1 MKKILLCLLLVLLLS
16 GCSNNSMNLVYTN
29 DKEIANDSN
38 SYNLTDDKQN
48 IDGQVYTGEFEFEGM
63 DTLWTYET
71 DQDCKIDISYL
82 LSLSRGKAK
91 LVLITPDGAVTNIVE
106 NTNNSKKDKLTTI
119 SLSLLK
125 GENRIKLIA
134 ANKAQIELEVQI
146 DQGDFEKLG
155 W

>member
-106 NTNNSKKDKLTTI
+106 NTDNSKQDELTTV

>member
-1 MKKILLCLLLVLLLS
+1 MKDGS
-16 GCSNNSMNLVYTN
+16 
-29 DKEIANDSN
+29 SN
-38 SYNLTDDKQN
+38 SHSSDVEYLESKNFLTWLS
-48 IDGQVYTGEFEFEGM
+48 ELEE
-63 DTLWTYET
+63 
-71 DQDCKIDISYL
+71 QD
-82 LSLSRGKAK
+82 
-91 LVLITPDGAVTNIVE
+91 E
-106 NTNNSKKDKLTTI
+106 LTTV